1 MAKWNLDNL
10 RSQQDLSFAGSYVD
24 MDYIVDRLE
33 DILDDT
39 NKKEERVIRKVEELK
54 RELIYNLGANH
65 RLQRSNVG
73 NDAHHRVGKN
83 EKG

>member
-10 RSQQDLSFAGSYVD
+10 RSHTDDRVN

-33 DILDDT
+33 DILGDT
-39 NKKEERVIRKVEELK
+39 NQKEVRVVRKVEELK
-54 RELIYNLGANH
+54 RELIYNLGVNY
-65 RLQRSNVG
+65 RNKRSNVG
-73 NDAHHRVGKN
+73 KDAHHLISKEED